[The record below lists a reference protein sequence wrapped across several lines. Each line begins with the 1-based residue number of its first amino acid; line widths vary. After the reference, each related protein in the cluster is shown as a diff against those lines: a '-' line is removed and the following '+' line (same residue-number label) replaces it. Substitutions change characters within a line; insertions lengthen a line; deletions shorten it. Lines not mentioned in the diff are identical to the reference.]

1 MTRRNTKGFTL
12 IELMIVI
19 SIILILMGLVI
30 GLGPGVMRQ
39 LNDMSCKSNLK
50 EIHAALELYKTRFSG
65 DYPDQDGAL
74 FLAMLYRTNILTEKS
89 KFICPED
96 VSRDGAHWVETGTT
110 NRTDWKF
117 EHPGRDPEV
126 NPGTGSIYREVT
138 WDENTFEPWEISY
151 AGRKNNPETEDGL
164 FHLSGTPSEP
174 TPIVSDDTEDRNG
187 DLDESLV
194 HEDHI
199 NVLLTNGKIIH
210 MTAIV
215 GREITAGDV
224 EMDLEGL
231 AN

>member
-30 GLGPGVMRQ
+30 GLGPGVMKQ

-50 EIHAALELYKTRFSG
+50 EIHGALELYKTKFSG
-65 DYPDQDGAL
+65 SYPDQDGDR
-74 FLAMLYRTNILTEKS
+74 FLAMLYRTNILTDKR

-96 VSRDGAHWVETGTT
+96 ASRDGARWIETGTT
-110 NRTDWKF
+110 NRTDWMF
-117 EHPGRDPEV
+117 E
-126 NPGTGSIYREVT
+126 NPGSKAEVKEETDSIYSEVT

-151 AGRKNNPETEDGL
+151 AGRKNNPETEDSL
-164 FHLSGTPSEP
+164 FHLAGTPSEP

-187 DLDESLV
+187 ETVRNLI

-199 NVLLTNGKIIH
+199 NVLLTNGNIIP

-215 GREITAGDV
+215 GEASTKANVD
-224 EMDLEGL
+224 MDLEGL

>member
-50 EIHAALELYKTRFSG
+50 EIHGALELYKTKFSG
-65 DYPDQDGAL
+65 SYPDQDGDL

-96 VSRDGAHWVETGTT
+96 ASRDGARWIETGTT

-117 EHPGRDPEV
+117 ENPGSKAKV
-126 NPGTGSIYREVT
+126 NPDTGSIYSVVT

-151 AGRKNNPETEDGL
+151 AGRKNNPETEDSL

-187 DLDESLV
+187 EVDESPT

-199 NVLLTNGKIIH
+199 NVLLTNGKVIH

-215 GREITAGDV
+215 GREITSGDV

-231 AN
+231 SN

>member
-65 DYPDQDGAL
+65 NYPDQDGDL

-96 VSRDGAHWVETGTT
+96 ASRNGARWIETGTT

-126 NPGTGSIYREVT
+126 NPDTGSIYREVT

-164 FHLSGTPSEP
+164 FHLSGTPSKP
-174 TPIVSDDTEDRNG
+174 TPIVSDDTEDEHGNTTTEPIHG
-187 DLDESLV
+187 
-194 HEDHI
+194 DHI
-199 NVLLTNGKIIH
+199 NVLLTDGRVIE
-210 MTAIV
+210 MQAIV
-215 GREITAGDV
+215 GRKDPAGAA
-224 EMDLEGL
+224 MDLEAL
-231 AN
+231 SN